1 MIDLFSQRPVQ
12 VFTKLAPFSTRS
24 YEGGG
29 GAGSSCHTT
38 PYYYG
43 GASSSRHNTPYY
55 YPQSPAPGMHYY
67 GYGGGGGGGT
77 SSRQGGY
84 GGPPTPR
91 APPCYAPIALTP
103 GHNPMT
109 PGGGWAEDDEDEN
122 QDNQVYKILEVTP
135 GFFGRFPAPK
145 DPKGS
150 NFLSVHL
157 EF

>member
-1 MIDLFSQRPVQ
+1 
-12 VFTKLAPFSTRS
+12 
-24 YEGGG
+24 
-29 GAGSSCHTT
+29 
-38 PYYYG
+38 
-43 GASSSRHNTPYY
+43 
-55 YPQSPAPGMHYY
+55 MHYY

-135 GFFGRFPAPK
+135 GFFGRFPAPR
-145 DPKGS
+145 DPKS
-150 NFLSVHL
+150 ADFTLSFEFFLAFL
-157 EF
+157 TYFFMFFL